1 MIPKGLTNA
10 ILSLVTLV
18 WAGNFAASV
27 LVPGYV
33 SDPTIHFVFMFIA
46 GGLLAI
52 RRGTDSEAP
61 NAIERVIGAIRPP
74 PPPPPPADP
83 PERPE

>member
-10 ILSLVTLV
+10 ILVLVTLV

-52 RRGTDSEAP
+52 RRNDNDSPSAMD
-61 NAIERVIGAIRPP
+61 RVINAIRPP
-74 PPPPPPADP
+74 PQQPPPDP
-83 PERPE
+83 PERRE